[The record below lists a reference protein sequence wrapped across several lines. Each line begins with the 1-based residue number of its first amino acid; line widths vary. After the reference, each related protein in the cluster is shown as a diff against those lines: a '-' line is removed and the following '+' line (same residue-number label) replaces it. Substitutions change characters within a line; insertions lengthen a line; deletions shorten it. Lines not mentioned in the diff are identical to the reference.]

1 MSLMPIRRLS
11 AGLSLLVALMESG
24 CIRDVASV
32 SGPGTK
38 ASGGTGADI
47 AGTYILRTVNGQS
60 LPYTYRTEGADT
72 YVLLDDAV
80 TMTTAGQWN
89 EVWHERHTVG
99 GVVSS
104 KSFADAGTYAI
115 TGTRIVVTI
124 VSGSSGTGSYEGTY
138 SNGTLTLPGQSSSGG
153 PVETMIYT
161 K

>member
-11 AGLSLLVALMESG
+11 AGLSLLVALMVSG

-89 EVWHERHTVG
+89 EVLRRRRYLRDHRHPDRRHDRQRQLGDGVLRGHLLERHADPAWPVVVG
-99 GVVSS
+99 R
-104 KSFADAGTYAI
+104 
-115 TGTRIVVTI
+115 TRRNDDLHQV
-124 VSGSSGTGSYEGTY
+124 GAH
-138 SNGTLTLPGQSSSGG
+138 
-153 PVETMIYT
+153 
-161 K
+161 

>member
-1 MSLMPIRRLS
+1 MPIRRLF
-11 AGLSLLVALMESG
+11 AALSLLVALTVSG

-32 SGPGTK
+32 AGPGTK
-38 ASGGTGADI
+38 AAGGTGTDL
-47 AGTYILRTVNGQS
+47 AGTYILRTGNGQS

-80 TMTTAGQWN
+80 TMTAAGQWN

-104 KSFADAGTYAI
+104 KSLADAGTFTL

-124 VSGSSGTGSYEGTY
+124 VSGSSGTGTYEGTY